1 MNDISSVDKCARTR
15 THTHTQTRSFRRSFS
30 LIHSLTAEYA
40 DNISLHLSMYLD
52 MCVSDMYDHFCGS
65 FNILKISFIAVVIV
79 AITVTATVQ
88 R

>member
-1 MNDISSVDKCARTR
+1 MTYHQLTSAHALALALKRAPSVVL
-15 THTHTQTRSFRRSFS
+15 S
-30 LIHSLTAEYA
+30 HSLTAEYA
-40 DNISLHLSMYLD
+40 DNISLHLSMY
-52 MCVSDMYDHFCGS
+52 MCVSDIYDHFCGS